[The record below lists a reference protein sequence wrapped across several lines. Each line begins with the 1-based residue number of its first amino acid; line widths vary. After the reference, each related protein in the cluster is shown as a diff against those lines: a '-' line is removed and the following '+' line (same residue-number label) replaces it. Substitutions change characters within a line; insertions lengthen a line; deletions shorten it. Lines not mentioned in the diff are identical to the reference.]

1 MKRILASLLFASL
14 AISVHG
20 QGNSKAKPTLSE
32 AFKNARYV
40 YVEAWNGDSMD
51 ANITPG
57 DREAI
62 YNLRQQLHEWGRY
75 STTTDRD
82 HADLVLVVHKAH
94 SNNSSLPADVGVGAP
109 QRPSPRGT
117 IPNNP
122 PASGRDVDTDAEIGP
137 PDDQLSVYL
146 LGPSGSRTGPIW
158 QQTQRSGLDAPK
170 VQLFKRLKHDVDTA
184 YPQ

>member
-1 MKRILASLLFASL
+1 VKRILASLLLASVAVPVL
-14 AISVHG
+14 A
-20 QGNSKAKPTLSE
+20 QGNSKDKPTLSE

-40 YVEAWNGDSMD
+40 YVEALNGDSMNPD
-51 ANITPG
+51 VTPG

-62 YNLRQQLHEWGRY
+62 YNVRQQLRDWGRY

-82 HADLVLVVHKAH
+82 HADLIVVVHKAH
-94 SNNSSLPADVGVGAP
+94 SNNSSLPADVGVGTP

-122 PASGRDVDTDAEIGP
+122 PAGGRDVATDAEIGP

-146 LGPSGSRTGPIW
+146 LSPSGSRTGPIW

-170 VQLFKRLKHDVDTA
+170 IQLFKRLKHDVDTA